1 MDFPLSYRPDGWDV
15 LARLR
20 ALYQERQPDIVLASL
35 SLSLPEPAFAR
46 FAAEHPT
53 GYCKYP
59 DPQERIS
66 HFWDPYLRE
75 RMAIR
80 DDSVPSAYLTEM
92 DQGLYGGLVGGD
104 VRFLSDP
111 DTGWISSMV
120 PPLLQDWREFDR
132 LSFSTDHPWW
142 ARYLHQLDVFAA
154 GARGK
159 FGISHFILIHGLN
172 FVFELVGATRTYLSL
187 IDEPELVQRAIDLS
201 YEINLQVQ
209 QTFFERAPLLG
220 GGTCSNMVQWLPGR
234 IISESVDPFHM
245 TSVAYFERWGRP
257 SLERIF
263 ARFDSGVLHVHGNGR
278 HLLEALAGLPNLAA
292 IYLGDDKGFPPA
304 FDVLGDLKRRLGGLP
319 VVLRVPF
326 PAFWQALQARRLV
339 GGVFYQVTAAPDLA
353 TANRCM
359 DLVRAYSQ

>member
-20 ALYQERQPDIVLASL
+20 ALYQERRPDIVLASL
-35 SLSLPEPAFAR
+35 SLSAPGQAFAR
-46 FAAEHPT
+46 FAAEHPA
-53 GYCKYP
+53 GYCEYP

-66 HFWDPYLRE
+66 HFWDPYLQE

-154 GARGK
+154 GAAGK
-159 FGISHFILIHGLN
+159 FGISHFILIDGLN

-201 YEINLQVQ
+201 YEINLRVQ
-209 QTFFERAPLLG
+209 ETFFERAPLLD

-234 IISESVDPFHM
+234 DHLR
-245 TSVAYFERWGRP
+245 ERGSLPHDLGRLLRALGPAVPGTHLCEVRRRRAARPRQRPAPAGGAGRP
-257 SLERIF
+257 PQP
-263 ARFDSGVLHVHGNGR
+263 GR
-278 HLLEALAGLPNLAA
+278 GLP
-292 IYLGDDKGFPPA
+292 G
-304 FDVLGDLKRRLGGLP
+304 RRQGLSP
-319 VVLRVPF
+319 GL
-326 PAFWQALQARRLV
+326 
-339 GGVFYQVTAAPDLA
+339 
-353 TANRCM
+353 
-359 DLVRAYSQ
+359 

>member
-1 MDFPLSYRPDGWDV
+1 MDFPLSYRPDGWGV

-20 ALYQERQPDIVLASL
+20 ALYRERRPDIVLASM
-35 SLSLPEPAFAR
+35 SLSAPGPAFAR
-46 FAAEHPT
+46 FAREHPA
-53 GYCKYP
+53 GYCEYP
-59 DPQERIS
+59 DPQERIA

-75 RMAIR
+75 RMPIC
-80 DDSVPSAYLTEM
+80 DDSVPSAYPTEM

-120 PPLLQDWREFDR
+120 PPLLQQWGEFDR

-142 ARYLHQLDVFAA
+142 ARYLRQLDVFAA

-159 FGISHFILIHGLN
+159 FGLSHFILIHGLN

-187 IDEPELVQRAIDLS
+187 VDEPELVQRAIDLS
-201 YEINLQVQ
+201 FEINLRVQ
-209 QTFFERAPLLG
+209 ETFFERVPLLA

-245 TSVAYFERWGRP
+245 TSVACFERWGRP

-263 ARFDSGVLHVHGNGR
+263 ARFDGGVLHVHGNGR
-278 HLLEALAGLPNLAA
+278 HLLEALAGLPNLHAV
-292 IYLGDDKGFPPA
+292 YLGDDKGYAPA
-304 FDVLGDLKRRLGGLP
+304 FDVLGDLKCRLRGLP
-319 VVLRVPF
+319 VVVRVPF
-326 PAFWQALQARRLV
+326 PAFWEALNARRLV
-339 GGVFYQVTAAPDLA
+339 GSVFYQVTGAPDLD

-359 DLVRAYSQ
+359 ELVRAYGE

>member
-1 MDFPLSYRPDGWDV
+1 MDFPLSYCPNGWEV

-20 ALYQERQPDIVLASL
+20 ALYEERRPDIVLASFK
-35 SLSLPEPAFAR
+35 LPSPAFAR
-46 FAAEHPT
+46 FAEEHPA
-53 GYCKYP
+53 GFCEYP
-59 DPQERIS
+59 DPGERIS
-66 HFWDPYLRE
+66 GFWDPYLRE
-75 RMAIR
+75 RMAIC

-92 DQGLYGGLVGGD
+92 DQGLYGGLAGGD

-111 DTGWISSMV
+111 ETGWISSMV
-120 PPLLQDWREFDR
+120 PPLLRDWGEFDT
-132 LSFSTDHPWW
+132 LAFSTEHPWW
-142 ARYLHQLDVFAA
+142 TRYLNQLEVFAD

-172 FVFELVGATRTYLSL
+172 FVFELVGATRTYMSL

-201 YEINLQVQ
+201 YEINLAVQ
-209 QTFFERAPLLG
+209 QTFFERVPLLA

-263 ARFDSGVLHVHGNGR
+263 ARFDGGVLHVHGNGR

-292 IYLGDDKGFPPA
+292 VYLGDDKGFPPA
-304 FDVLGDLKRRLGGLP
+304 FDVLADLKRRMGGLP

-326 PAFWQALQARRLV
+326 PAFQQALEARRLV
-339 GGVFYQVTAAPDLA
+339 GGVFYQVTEAPDLD

-359 DLVRAYSQ
+359 DLVRAYYE